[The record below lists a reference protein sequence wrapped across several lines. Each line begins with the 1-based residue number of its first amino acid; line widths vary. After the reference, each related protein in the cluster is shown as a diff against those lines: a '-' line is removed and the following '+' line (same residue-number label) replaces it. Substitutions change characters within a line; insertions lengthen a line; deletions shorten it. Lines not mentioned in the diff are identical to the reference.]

1 MIAQAY
7 DPLKVL
13 LVEDNAADARLVREM
28 LRDEDA
34 VGTTVTHAQGMAE
47 ALICLKRGGFNVV
60 LLDLALPDSDGID
73 TFARAHAEAPS
84 APIVVLTG
92 LADMTLAA
100 TAVRHGAQ
108 DYLVKGQVNG
118 RELHRSLRH
127 AVARRAAEDAL
138 RASEERFRQVVEN
151 IKEAFVVVDV
161 PSLEVQYVSRIWE
174 HLWGRPLIEAY
185 EGPTHWLTL
194 VVPEDRPLLRDAVE
208 SVQQGTPASAIF
220 RVDRPL
226 GSSGWLRAQLF
237 PVTTHGVVHRF
248 VGLVEDITEER
259 RRESQLLQSQRME
272 AVGRLAGGIAHDF
285 NNLLTV
291 ILGSSQLLEEDVA
304 HDRVLADRMR
314 EISRAAESAAALTS
328 QLLAFSRQQVLQPRA
343 LDLSAC
349 VRKATPLLRR
359 LIGEHLELRFDLTDP
374 LQAVS
379 ADPAQMDQVLINLV
393 ANARDAMPTGGTI
406 TIATGHM
413 DLSPQDLDGHP
424 AAATGP
430 HVWLSIA
437 DTGLGMDL
445 ATQRRVFEPFF
456 TTKTLGKG
464 TGLGL
469 ATVYGIVKQ
478 SRGFIEVE
486 STVGRGTTFRI
497 MLPILTAGYTSVER
511 NAPRVSAEGLHGDET
526 ILLVEDRAETRRAI
540 RDMLRHYGYRVLE
553 AASGVDALQ
562 VAGAHDGP
570 IHLLLTDVVMPGLSG
585 RDTAD
590 QLTATYPDLRVVFMS
605 GYTNETIDHHGVLDP
620 GIEFIQKPFTLV
632 DLMHKVR
639 RVLGAD
645 EA

>member
-1 MIAQAY
+1 MIAESY

-34 VGTTVTHAQGMAE
+34 SGTTVTHAQGMAE
-47 ALICLKRGGFNVV
+47 ALTCLKRGGFNVV

-108 DYLVKGQVNG
+108 DYLVKGQVDG

-127 AVARRAAEDAL
+127 AVARQAAEDAL

-174 HLWGRPLIEAY
+174 DLWGRPLIEAY
-185 EGPTHWLTL
+185 EGPTHWLTH
-194 VVPEDRPLLRDAVE
+194 VVPEDRPLLQVAVE
-208 SVQQGTPASAIF
+208 SVQHGTPASAIF
-220 RVDRPL
+220 RVKRAVDAV
-226 GSSGWLRAQLF
+226 GWLRAQLF
-237 PVTTHGVVHRF
+237 PVTTHGAVHRF

-259 RRESQLLQSQRME
+259 HRESQLLQSQRME

-304 HDRVLADRMR
+304 HDRVLADRTR

-406 TIATGHM
+406 TIATGHI

-437 DTGLGMDL
+437 DTGVGMDL

-478 SRGFIEVE
+478 SQGFIGVE

-497 MLPILTAGYTSVER
+497 MLPVLPESHVSG
-511 NAPRVSAEGLHGDET
+511 APDAPPAPAEGLHGDET

-553 AASGVDALQ
+553 AASGADALQ

-585 RDTAD
+585 RDTANL
-590 QLTATYPDLRVVFMS
+590 LTAAYPDLRVVFMS

-620 GIEFIQKPFTLV
+620 GIEFIHKPFTLV
-632 DLMHKVR
+632 DLMYKVR